1 MSCPLKWPV
10 DYDRT
15 EIPGSSIDRPILPIT
30 GKRQSGSEFAG
41 NGIACR

>member
-15 EIPGSSIDRPILPIT
+15 EIPGSSIDLPIT